1 MTLRPPCRPPD
12 GLEARRCWRRRKQWL
27 GKHGG
32 GGRLSNGQLRP
43 RAVGAIQG
51 RLPDG
56 PDLVEHPQGVGQH
69 PHLAALAVH
78 SLDVDLRDLQPEP
91 VGEPQRLDVE
101 GEAVHS
107 GLAEDRSGRRS
118 PIATGASSSAPMIR
132 SSSPGP
138 YDPSA
143 SVKTISSPSAASIP
157 ARTAKPFAMVGMA
170 GQHSNSCVTCGDGVG
185 AFTVMS
191 VEPSSTTRTSTW
203 PGSWDRCASSVC
215 KVPGSPRLRCSKAG
229 PQ

>member
-1 MTLRPPCRPPD
+1 VRRPD
-12 GLEARRCWRRRKQWL
+12 GLEARRGWRRWKQWI

-32 GGRLSNGQLRP
+32 GGRLRKWATETSSCRRL
-43 RAVGAIQG
+43 QG
-51 RLPDG
+51 RLPEG

-78 SLDVDLRDLQPEP
+78 SLDVDLRDPQAEP

>member
-1 MTLRPPCRPPD
+1 VRRPD
-12 GLEARRCWRRRKQWL
+12 GLEARRGWRRWKQWI

-32 GGRLSNGQLRP
+32 GGRLRKWATETSSCRRL
-43 RAVGAIQG
+43 QG
-51 RLPDG
+51 RLPEG

-78 SLDVDLRDLQPEP
+78 SLDVDLRDLQAEP

-157 ARTAKPFAMVGMA
+157 ARTAKPLPWLGWQDSTRTRASPAAMA
-170 GQHSNSCVTCGDGVG
+170 SA